1 MTVTNS
7 QLESHLN
14 ISAARTMINIV
25 YGFHQTVIWTILQKL
40 PGDKCRHTTQSHSA
54 FVCVCV
60 WGGYISLWVYKCPF
74 LVETPGHFK
83 PFCRIQTS
91 APVTDDIVYK
101 SPSITQGSY
110 TSSGKCPPCP
120 VQSRPDRVWNMTWRH
135 PGLSV
140 NAFKGM
146 EIQVLLSKYTETIT
160 KC

>member
-60 WGGYISLWVYKCPF
+60 WGG
-74 LVETPGHFK
+74 
-83 PFCRIQTS
+83 
-91 APVTDDIVYK
+91 VYK
-101 SPSITQGSY
+101 SLGI
-110 TSSGKCPPCP
+110 
-120 VQSRPDRVWNMTWRH
+120 
-135 PGLSV
+135 
-140 NAFKGM
+140 
-146 EIQVLLSKYTETIT
+146 
-160 KC
+160 